1 MTSAHLTR
9 WIKATDTRRATPRPA
24 SMRACLHSAVAT
36 MQSSIK
42 AFTVPID
49 RDAALSSC
57 VGDQRAL
64 ESSVDVAPNGG
75 LARIMVAAIAVVA
88 GVVAFDFVVLWLTS
102 GRLIARLPF

>member
-1 MTSAHLTR
+1 MLVTFLLRPAHHLEGIEAVVYGVPPMTSAHLTR

-42 AFTVPID
+42 AFTPVGQ
-49 RDAALSSC
+49 DAAFSSC

-64 ESSVDVAPNGG
+64 ESSTDVAPNGG
-75 LARIMVAAIAVVA
+75 LARIMVA
-88 GVVAFDFVVLWLTS
+88 
-102 GRLIARLPF
+102 

>member
-42 AFTVPID
+42 AFTPVGQ
-49 RDAALSSC
+49 DAAFSSC

-64 ESSVDVAPNGG
+64 ESSTDVAPNGG
-75 LARIMVAAIAVVA
+75 LARIMVAALAVVA
-88 GVVAFDFVVLWLTS
+88 GVVAFDFVVLWITS
-102 GRLIARLPF
+102 GMLIARLPF